1 MMERERLEQYK
12 YLVKLRDSGRTNM
25 WGAAE
30 YMEDELG
37 IGMDE
42 AGDILVDW
50 IKSFNLP
57 QDEQPDDGR

>member
-12 YLVKLRDSGRTNM
+12 YLVELRDSGRTNM

-37 IGMDE
+37 IYMDE
-42 AGDILVDW
+42 AKTVLVDW

>member
-1 MMERERLEQYK
+1 MMEPERLEQYR
-12 YLVKLRDSGRTNM
+12 YLVELRDSGRTNM

-37 IGMDE
+37 IDRSE
-42 AGDILVDW
+42 AKTVLVDW

-57 QDEQPDDGR
+57 QAEQPQDGR

>member
-1 MMERERLEQYK
+1 MMEPERLEQYR
-12 YLVKLRDSGRTNM
+12 YLVELRDSGRTNM

-37 IGMDE
+37 IDRSE
-42 AGDILVDW
+42 AKTVLVDW

-57 QDEQPDDGR
+57 QAEQPDDGR